1 MSSVLIEQRITF
13 SYFLIQLI
21 DVDLR
26 LRKVINVVINR
37 GSIMAFALKCFPMNL
52 PAVAGLSEK
61 KAKSQLVIYYF

>member
-52 PAVAGLSEK
+52 SAVAGLSEVT
-61 KAKSQLVIYYF
+61 KANL

>member
-13 SYFLIQLI
+13 SYFLIRLI

-37 GSIMAFALKCFPMNL
+37 GSIMAFC
-52 PAVAGLSEK
+52 
-61 KAKSQLVIYYF
+61 AKIFLHESPGSRWVI

>member
-37 GSIMAFALKCFPMNL
+37 GSIMAFALKFFPMNL
-52 PAVAGLSEK
+52 PAVAGLSEVT
-61 KAKSQLVIYYF
+61 KANL